1 MAIKQKKY
9 TAKTAE
15 EKQKEIEELS
25 NKMTD
30 QLSSYFVSE
39 EALKEHLAFMSIF
52 YNYSLRNMVLIQ
64 NQFRGASAVGSYK
77 FWQDKGVSVK
87 KGEKGIQIF
96 VPTPVTYF
104 KRGEDWIQVQYAD
117 PKEKIQI
124 NNGTLETQRK
134 LFFKIGHVFEYTQTD
149 AREKGMPVSEIF
161 GQYYQDGVIDN
172 QDELLAAMHKV
183 SKNLGFE
190 ILSDPPYELGIAKGA
205 AYPNEKKI
213 ALNPRNTAYENV
225 TTLLHELAHARL
237 HTPDVRESF
246 TKAEREFQAEMVSY
260 VVANRY
266 GIDTANFS
274 LSYLAGWTQ
283 QGKELKDKEMLLNGV
298 RTAACEFIECID
310 NHLSEIQRS
319 NESELMKSTQLLL
332 IEYGALSNAS
342 LRSIHAE
349 EVKEMIRDIINN
361 EIEKLQHPAFQNEL
375 AKLKSVSSEL
385 LAFEQINEDFIKLF
399 NATFKDNF
407 ALINQQ
413 EVTTPKI
420 LIQWSESE
428 LKSNELMGFAEGN
441 DCMAKL
447 EKEVF
452 SDKEK
457 AYSYLKTRYHVL
469 IPNGDTVDL
478 INPDRLD
485 IGDGEYKSP
494 YDQLIFENK
503 LTDTQHYE
511 ILTELALYA
520 HEKQHGCHLVEP
532 EPVMLI
538 HGIMNDFQEFG
549 KTNNINGA
557 DYRELAIP
565 IVNFTAAV
573 PEGEQLIMI
582 SGSYENGSNA
592 RYLNP
597 LHYME
602 HNGISKGIYEKCNQA
617 WHNALSRQE
626 EKELQQI
633 IPGVRVEALKHEQ
646 ATITKH
652 KRNSI
657 EYER

>member
-1 MAIKQKKY
+1 MVTARKKY

-25 NKMTD
+25 EKMTN
-30 QLSSYFVSE
+30 QLSAYFVSE

-52 YNYSLRNMVLIQ
+52 YNYSLRNMTLIQ
-64 NQFRGASAVGSYK
+64 SQFMGAQAVGSFK

-87 KGEKGIQIF
+87 RGEKGIQLF

-104 KRGEDWIQVQYAD
+104 NRDGEWIQMQYANS
-117 PKEKIQI
+117 KEKMQI
-124 NNGTLETQRK
+124 KNGILETQKK

-172 QDELLAAMHKV
+172 EDEMLVALHKV
-183 SKNLGFE
+183 SENVGFE
-190 ILSDPPYELGIAKGA
+190 ILPIPPRELGVAKGV
-205 AYPNEKKI
+205 AYPNEKII

-237 HTPDVRESF
+237 HTPDVRDSF

-260 VVANRY
+260 VVASRY
-266 GIDTANFS
+266 GIDTENFS

-298 RTAACEFIECID
+298 RTAASEFIETID
-310 NHLSEIQRS
+310 QHFSEINRS
-319 NESELMKSTQLLL
+319 KENELMQSKQLLL

-342 LRSIHAE
+342 LRTIETEDLKEIIH
-349 EVKEMIRDIINN
+349 DIITNKV
-361 EIEKLQHPAFQNEL
+361 EQLQHSAFKQEL
-375 AKLKSVSSEL
+375 DQLRNVSDNL
-385 LAFEQINEDFIKLF
+385 LTFEQVNADFIQVF
-399 NATFKDNF
+399 NNAFKDNF

-413 EVTTPKI
+413 EVTNPKI

-428 LKSNELMGFAEGN
+428 LMSNELMGFAEGN
-441 DCMAKL
+441 DRMAKL

-452 SDKEK
+452 FDKEK

-494 YDQLIFENK
+494 YEQLIAENK
-503 LTDTQHYE
+503 LTEMQHHE
-511 ILTELALYA
+511 ILRELALYT
-520 HEKQHGCHLVEP
+520 HEKQ
-532 EPVMLI
+532 
-538 HGIMNDFQEFG
+538 QA
-549 KTNNINGA
+549 INTKLKRKNLE
-557 DYRELAIP
+557 Y
-565 IVNFTAAV
+565 
-573 PEGEQLIMI
+573 
-582 SGSYENGSNA
+582 
-592 RYLNP
+592 
-597 LHYME
+597 
-602 HNGISKGIYEKCNQA
+602 
-617 WHNALSRQE
+617 
-626 EKELQQI
+626 
-633 IPGVRVEALKHEQ
+633 VR
-646 ATITKH
+646 
-652 KRNSI
+652 
-657 EYER
+657 

>member
-52 YNYSLRNMVLIQ
+52 HNYSLRNMVLIQ
-64 NQFRGASAVGSYK
+64 NQFRGASAVGSFK
-77 FWQDKGVSVK
+77 FWQDKGASVK

-104 KRGEDWIQVQYAD
+104 KRGEEWIQVQYAD

-190 ILSDPPYELGIAKGA
+190 ILSDPPRELGTAKGV
-205 AYPNEKKI
+205 AYPIEKKI

-310 NHLSEIQRS
+310 IHFSEIQRS

-332 IEYGALSNAS
+332 IEYGALSNAT

-361 EIEKLQHPAFQNEL
+361 EIEKLRHPAFQNEL
-375 AKLKSVSSEL
+375 VKLKSASGEL

-399 NATFKDNF
+399 NSTFKDNF

-428 LKSNELMGFAEGN
+428 LKSNELMEFAEGN
-441 DCMAKL
+441 DRMAKL

-452 SDKEK
+452 HDKEK

-469 IPNGDTVDL
+469 IPMGDTVDL
-478 INPDRLD
+478 VNPDRLD
-485 IGDGEYKSP
+485 IGDGFYNSP
-494 YDQLIFENK
+494 YQQLLAENK
-503 LTDTQHYE
+503 LTDQQQQELLKH
-511 ILTELALYA
+511 LALYSEYENLIDEQLSTLKSL
-520 HEKQHGCHLVEP
+520 HYWRRNQLVAKRE
-532 EPVMLI
+532 
-538 HGIMNDFQEFG
+538 
-549 KTNNINGA
+549 A
-557 DYRELAIP
+557 DYAEVVKSDQNIRYLLVQADQQSIP
-565 IVNFTAAV
+565 FKLQNKVLHHAEHHQNENFSDMKINEI
-573 PEGEQLIMI
+573 P
-582 SGSYENGSNA
+582 SSSHSYEQSKA
-592 RYLNP
+592 QKSK
-597 LHYME
+597 
-602 HNGISKGIYEKCNQA
+602 IS
-617 WHNALSRQE
+617 R
-626 EKELQQI
+626 
-633 IPGVRVEALKHEQ
+633 
-646 ATITKH
+646 
-652 KRNSI
+652 

>member
-1 MAIKQKKY
+1 MVTARKKY

-25 NKMTD
+25 EKMTN

-52 YNYSLRNMVLIQ
+52 YNYSLRNMTLIQ
-64 NQFRGASAVGSYK
+64 SQFMGAQAVGSFK

-87 KGEKGIQIF
+87 RGEKGIQLF

-104 KRGEDWIQVQYAD
+104 NRDGEWIQMQYANS
-117 PKEKIQI
+117 KEKMQI
-124 NNGTLETQRK
+124 KNGMLETQKK

-172 QDELLAAMHKV
+172 EDEMLVALHKV
-183 SKNLGFE
+183 SENVGFE
-190 ILSDPPYELGIAKGA
+190 ILPIPPRELGVAKGV
-205 AYPNEKKI
+205 AYPHEKII

-237 HTPDVRESF
+237 HTPDVRDSF

-260 VVANRY
+260 VVASRY
-266 GIDTANFS
+266 GIDTQNFS

-298 RTAACEFIECID
+298 RTAASEFIETID
-310 NHLSEIQRS
+310 NHFSEIQRS
-319 NESELMKSTQLLL
+319 KENELMQPSQLLL

-342 LRSIHAE
+342 LRTIETEDLKEIIH
-349 EVKEMIRDIINN
+349 DIITNKV
-361 EIEKLQHPAFQNEL
+361 EQLQHPAFKQEL
-375 AKLKSVSSEL
+375 DQLRNVSYNL
-385 LAFEQINEDFIKLF
+385 LTFEQVNADFIQAF
-399 NATFKDNF
+399 NNAFKDNF

-413 EVTTPKI
+413 EVTNPKI

-428 LKSNELMGFAEGN
+428 LMSNELMGFAEGN
-441 DCMAKL
+441 DRMAKL

-452 SDKEK
+452 FDKEK

-494 YDQLIFENK
+494 YEQLIAENK
-503 LTDTQHYE
+503 LTDMQHHE
-511 ILTELALYA
+511 ILRELALYT
-520 HEKQHGCHLVEP
+520 HEKQ
-532 EPVMLI
+532 
-538 HGIMNDFQEFG
+538 QA
-549 KTNNINGA
+549 IN
-557 DYRELAIP
+557 
-565 IVNFTAAV
+565 TK
-573 PEGEQLIMI
+573 
-582 SGSYENGSNA
+582 
-592 RYLNP
+592 
-597 LHYME
+597 
-602 HNGISKGIYEKCNQA
+602 SKRKNLEY
-617 WHNALSRQE
+617 
-626 EKELQQI
+626 
-633 IPGVRVEALKHEQ
+633 VR
-646 ATITKH
+646 
-652 KRNSI
+652 
-657 EYER
+657 

>member
-1 MAIKQKKY
+1 MVTARKKY

-25 NKMTD
+25 EKMTN
-30 QLSSYFVSE
+30 QLSAYFVSE

-52 YNYSLRNMVLIQ
+52 YNYSLRNMTLIQ
-64 NQFRGASAVGSYK
+64 SQFMGAQAVGSFK

-87 KGEKGIQIF
+87 RGEKGIQLF

-104 KRGEDWIQVQYAD
+104 NRDGEWIQMQYANS
-117 PKEKIQI
+117 KEKMQI
-124 NNGTLETQRK
+124 KNGILETQKK

-172 QDELLAAMHKV
+172 EDEMLVALHKV
-183 SKNLGFE
+183 SENVGFE
-190 ILSDPPYELGIAKGA
+190 ILPIPPRELGVAKGV
-205 AYPNEKKI
+205 AYPNEKII

-237 HTPDVRESF
+237 HTPDVRDSF

-260 VVANRY
+260 VVASRY

-283 QGKELKDKEMLLNGV
+283 QGKEIKDKEMLLNGV
-298 RTAACEFIECID
+298 RTAASEFIETID
-310 NHLSEIQRS
+310 NHFSEIQRS
-319 NESELMKSTQLLL
+319 KENELMQPTQLLL

-342 LRSIHAE
+342 LRTIETEDLKEIIH
-349 EVKEMIRDIINN
+349 DIITNKV
-361 EIEKLQHPAFQNEL
+361 EQLQHSAFKQEL
-375 AKLKSVSSEL
+375 DQLRNVSDNL
-385 LAFEQINEDFIKLF
+385 LTFEQVNADFIQVF
-399 NATFKDNF
+399 NNAFKDNF

-413 EVTTPKI
+413 EVTNPKI

-428 LKSNELMGFAEGN
+428 LMSNELMGFAEGN
-441 DCMAKL
+441 DRMAKL

-452 SDKEK
+452 SDQEK

-494 YDQLIFENK
+494 YEQLIAENK
-503 LTDTQHYE
+503 LTEMQHHE
-511 ILTELALYA
+511 ILRELALYT
-520 HEKQHGCHLVEP
+520 HEKQ
-532 EPVMLI
+532 
-538 HGIMNDFQEFG
+538 QA
-549 KTNNINGA
+549 INTKLKRKNLE
-557 DYRELAIP
+557 Y
-565 IVNFTAAV
+565 
-573 PEGEQLIMI
+573 
-582 SGSYENGSNA
+582 
-592 RYLNP
+592 
-597 LHYME
+597 
-602 HNGISKGIYEKCNQA
+602 
-617 WHNALSRQE
+617 
-626 EKELQQI
+626 
-633 IPGVRVEALKHEQ
+633 VR
-646 ATITKH
+646 
-652 KRNSI
+652 
-657 EYER
+657 